1 MADLTDELDRVWGNG
16 HKLYQG
22 RFRFDIWNDIFSE
35 RGVRHWNGLPREVVE
50 SLSLVVFKKHVDV
63 ALRDMVIGQGG
74 NWMVVQLGDLG
85 GLFQP

>member
-16 HKLYQG
+16 LKLYQG
-22 RFRFDIWNDIFSE
+22 RFRFDIWKDIFSE

-63 ALRDMVIGQGG
+63 ALRDVVIGQGG

>member
-1 MADLTDELDRVWGNG
+1 
-16 HKLYQG
+16 LYQG
-22 RFRFDIWNDIFSE
+22 RFRFDIWKDIFSE

-63 ALRDMVIGQGG
+63 ALRDVVIGQGG

>member
-1 MADLTDELDRVWGNG
+1 M
-16 HKLYQG
+16 YQG
-22 RFRFDIWNDIFSE
+22 RFRFDIWKDIFSE

>member
-16 HKLYQG
+16 LKLYQG
-22 RFRFDIWNDIFSE
+22 RFRFDIWKDIFSE